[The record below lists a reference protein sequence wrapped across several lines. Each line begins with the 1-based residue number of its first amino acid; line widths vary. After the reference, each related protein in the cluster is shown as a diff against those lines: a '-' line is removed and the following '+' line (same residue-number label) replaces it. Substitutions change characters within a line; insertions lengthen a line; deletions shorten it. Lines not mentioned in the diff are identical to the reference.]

1 MRKRKLF
8 TACQMF
14 ICDNKSS
21 KREGKSSIKKKTR
34 PRDGTTFKHFYIH
47 GIYEQ
52 MWLCPCSGVLLLI
65 YKKEKTHV
73 LFPTRCIWIPSV
85 SSQAQVIILLV
96 FFFPLK
102 SRNLLWQKLNSF
114 HNWQAMC
121 LVLIEPHFH
130 LLKWKAH
137 GKSRAPGSDQLL
149 SYWAITTH
157 SNAQS
162 QKTENKDSSFFFE
175 KVQLNAFITHYLAI
189 RHRCAV

>member
-1 MRKRKLF
+1 MVWHSNIF
-8 TACQMF
+8 TFMVF
-14 ICDNKSS
+14 MNRCDSVLVL
-21 KREGKSSIKKKTR
+21 RAFYWFTKKKR
-34 PRDGTTFKHFYIH
+34 
-47 GIYEQ
+47 
-52 MWLCPCSGVLLLI
+52 
-65 YKKEKTHV
+65 HV
-73 LFPTRCIWIPSV
+73 LFPTQCIWIPSV

-130 LLKWKAH
+130 LLKWKTH

-149 SYWAITTH
+149 SYWATNTH

-162 QKTENKDSSFFFE
+162 QKTEKKDSSIFSE
-175 KVQLNAFITHYLAI
+175 KVQLDAFITHYLAI